1 MFKSNYARSRCMK
14 PVRLVS
20 LGITCLLFFTSTDTF
35 AQYLT
40 HRDPQIETLHQK
52 AGNAMQQGN
61 YAIAFCIWQPLATE
75 GDNRAQYNI
84 GWMYHNGYGLSI
96 NDEIALYWWLKAA
109 STGSAD
115 AHFAL
120 GDLYASGQG
129 VEKNMAI
136 ALGWYISASLKD
148 HIPARETLM
157 TLLNSDDRLA
167 IKTFQT
173 LLQNNWSIFGDT
185 MEIGV
190 DRANTRRGPAT
201 SYQIVATLE
210 RGHPVIPIK
219 EKDGWTYI
227 GITGLGKTA
236 WVFSSLIAKPAG
248 IYPVEE
254 ASVK

>member
-1 MFKSNYARSRCMK
+1 MFKRIYNHSSCMNFRRQLS
-14 PVRLVS
+14 VCVA
-20 LGITCLLFFTSTDTF
+20 CLLIFTFSNSY
-35 AQYLT
+35 AQYLKHT
-40 HRDPQIETLHQK
+40 DPQIESLHQK
-52 AGNAMQQGN
+52 AGSAMQQGN
-61 YAIAFCIWQPLATE
+61 YAVAFCIWQPLAVE

-96 NDEIALYWWLKAA
+96 NDEIALYWWLRAA

-129 VEKNMAI
+129 VEQNMAI
-136 ALGWYISASLKD
+136 ALGWYISASLKG

-167 IKTFQT
+167 ITTFEI
-173 LLQNNWSIFGDT
+173 LLQKNWSILGDT
-185 MEIGV
+185 LEIGV
-190 DRANTRRGPAT
+190 ERANTRRGPAT
-201 SYQIVATLE
+201 SYKIVATLE

-236 WVFSSLIAKPAG
+236 WIFSPLITKPAG
-248 IYPVEE
+248 IYPVE
-254 ASVK
+254 ALVK